1 MSGLGQWFLGR
12 FWRQRTIWI
21 VALLAILCVAGF
33 GGYTWWQRE
42 NYRHQETAQLD
53 KVAQT
58 VAFDMMENV
67 SERQFPPKVND
78 RLQELRRKMIIAL
91 SQKRQAVQ
99 KGQTKKYLAADITR
113 WQLAGDYYRLDPV
126 GLARYGP
133 YTPTAARDQ
142 IAQDRELQRTH
153 QTPEPITV
161 SLALPVFPRRF
172 LQFMVSPIML
182 FILGLVFNWA
192 WLSDLAG
199 PLPFAVLHARRRWQV
214 LAITWLGAWCTALL
228 FLVVAMSTAM
238 VVSQVGGYYLA
249 DGRLQGGLRQWHQV
263 FTLHQLTLQGIG
275 ATLLATGITTGLV
288 VLLSMLIRR
297 IPLFLLT
304 LAIITG
310 VLTFVPATFWNP
322 FFSFQQFAGVQ
333 WTDIAV
339 WQTGVGAAIITVI
352 LFVLCRWRI
361 ARFDMH

>member
-78 RLQELRRKMIIAL
+78 QLQELRRKMIIAL

-133 YTPTAARDQ
+133 TPQPPRG
-142 IAQDRELQRTH
+142 IK
-153 QTPEPITV
+153 
-161 SLALPVFPRRF
+161 LPR
-172 LQFMVSPIML
+172 I
-182 FILGLVFNWA
+182 GNCN
-192 WLSDLAG
+192 G
-199 PLPFAVLHARRRWQV
+199 PTRRRNPSPY
-214 LAITWLGAWCTALL
+214 LWLC
-228 FLVVAMSTAM
+228 
-238 VVSQVGGYYLA
+238 Q
-249 DGRLQGGLRQWHQV
+249 
-263 FTLHQLTLQGIG
+263 
-275 ATLLATGITTGLV
+275 
-288 VLLSMLIRR
+288 
-297 IPLFLLT
+297 
-304 LAIITG
+304 
-310 VLTFVPATFWNP
+310 
-322 FFSFQQFAGVQ
+322 SFRDDFCNL
-333 WTDIAV
+333 W
-339 WQTGVGAAIITVI
+339 
-352 LFVLCRWRI
+352 
-361 ARFDMH
+361 